1 MDLNEQYLRYLKY
14 KLYLDSVKM
23 KIVPADR
30 KLNMMPVIDEQSRV
44 TVPRLIMLILEKM
57 QIFSLAGSII
67 YPLLVIVPVVV
78 FFSAYFQLAAATE
91 NRCYY

>member
-1 MDLNEQYLRYLKY
+1 
-14 KLYLDSVKM
+14 M

-30 KLNMMPVIDEQSRV
+30 KLNMMPVMDDQSCGKEKISRV
-44 TVPRLIMLILEKM
+44 TVPRMIMLILEKM

-78 FFSAYFQLAAATE
+78 FFSAYFQLATASE
-91 NRCYY
+91 NRC